1 MNCRTV
7 PLFRHYN
14 STIIAINFD
23 FNITDVSTEECV
35 SYSFNHI
42 LVDCNRFTLL
52 VQKLKFRLFFKFHYF
67 YTMVSLNFGKY
78 QGNNYFLCFYK
89 RNTGHR

>member
-23 FNITDVSTEECV
+23 FNIIDVSAEECV

-42 LVDCNRFTLL
+42 LVDCNHFTLL
-52 VQKLKFRLFFKFHYF
+52 VQKLKFHLFFKFLLLLYNGF
-67 YTMVSLNFGKY
+67 TKFWKISRK
-78 QGNNYFLCFYK
+78 
-89 RNTGHR
+89 